1 MKKISIFLICS
12 LLMIFG
18 LSFSACADA
27 VTTGGVTAV
36 VTPRPVDS
44 LGNEKQVEFATSAK
58 AETTTTTE
66 TTTTK
71 PAYNQEEMKKDLEL
85 VNYKGVIKILVGLLL
100 AKLWV
105 DLSTDIC
112 IALIDTCTDIASSV
126 FTSADEM
133 IVFPSFDTL
142 KSTDTGLWI
151 IGELLNQLLDIVLL
165 APIIIVALA
174 ILIICG
180 LIMIKLM
187 LRTFELALYCSVSP
201 AFFACL
207 LGDATK
213 GYFKRFID
221 GLLSSALSLVYMG
234 LIYLAGSYWCKV
246 LTMNNVGV
254 DSPMDVLVWLSSA
267 GPKVLVVLAMGFLI
281 LKPPLAL
288 RQLTGGS

>member
-1 MKKISIFLICS
+1 MQF
-12 LLMIFG
+12 
-18 LSFSACADA
+18 
-27 VTTGGVTAV
+27 
-36 VTPRPVDS
+36 
-44 LGNEKQVEFATSAK
+44 
-58 AETTTTTE
+58 
-66 TTTTK
+66 
-71 PAYNQEEMKKDLEL
+71 EL

-112 IALIDTCTDIASSV
+112 IAIIDTCTDIASSV
-126 FTSADEM
+126 FTSADEI

-151 IGELLNQLLDIVLL
+151 IGELLNQLLDFVLL

-180 LIMIKLM
+180 LVMIKLM

-234 LIYLAGSYWCKV
+234 IIYLAGSYWCKV